1 MQLRVSYVLPGLQRS
16 IASHR
21 SVRQLNPIRGAINFS
36 FCPHTPRPKSSK
48 NRWVGVHLKSGTEM
62 TDTHLGG
69 CACGAVR
76 YRVLGNPVLWTVCHC
91 RFCQRRLTS
100 AFAVLVSFKED
111 AVETLQGEQ
120 SKVEYRSDESGRWLR
135 MSFCPKCG
143 TTISHAAEIR
153 PGMRTIAGGTFDDP
167 TWFPIDRHIWVQS
180 KLPWVS
186 IPPDVAAYAQGFV
199 APPS

>member
-1 MQLRVSYVLPGLQRS
+1 
-16 IASHR
+16 
-21 SVRQLNPIRGAINFS
+21 
-36 FCPHTPRPKSSK
+36 
-48 NRWVGVHLKSGTEM
+48 M

-76 YRVLGNPVLWTVCHC
+76 YRVLGNPVLGTVCHC

-120 SKVEYRSDESGRWLR
+120 SEVEYRSDESGRWLR

-143 TTISHAAEIR
+143 TTISHTAEIW

-167 TWFPIDRHIWVQS
+167 TWFPVDRHIWVQS